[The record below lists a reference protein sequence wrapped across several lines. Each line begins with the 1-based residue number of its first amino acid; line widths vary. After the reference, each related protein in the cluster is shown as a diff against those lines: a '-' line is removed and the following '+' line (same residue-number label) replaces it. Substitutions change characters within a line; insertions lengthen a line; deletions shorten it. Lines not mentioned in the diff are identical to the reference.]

1 MKSTGIIRRIDELG
15 RIVLPVELRRILDIK
30 SCKEKGSSNKSD
42 SDAVE
47 IFVDGEE
54 IILRKY
60 TPGCHC
66 CGNVGDLKEVM
77 GLKIC
82 PDCLEEFSKV
92 IDLIDKLRWL
102 SWKICFGEQLVQ
114 A

>member
-42 SDAVE
+42 SDAIE

-60 TPGCHC
+60 NPGCHC
-66 CGNVGDLKEVM
+66 CGNMDNLVEVM

-82 PDCLEEFSKV
+82 NECLEEFNKA
-92 IDLIDKLRWL
+92 IKLIN
-102 SWKICFGEQLVQ
+102 KIR
-114 A
+114 

>member
-60 TPGCHC
+60 NPGCHC
-66 CGNVGDLKEVM
+66 CGNMDNLVEVM

-82 PDCLEEFSKV
+82 NECLEEFNKA
-92 IDLIDKLRWL
+92 IKLIN
-102 SWKICFGEQLVQ
+102 KIR
-114 A
+114 

>member
-47 IFVDGEE
+47 IFVDGDK
-54 IILRKY
+54 IILKKY
-60 TPGCHC
+60 NPGCHC
-66 CGNVGDLKEVM
+66 CGNMDNLVEVM

-82 PDCLEEFSKV
+82 PECLEEFNKA
-92 IDLIDKLRWL
+92 IKLIN
-102 SWKICFGEQLVQ
+102 KIR
-114 A
+114 

>member
-1 MKSTGIIRRIDELG
+1 MKSTGIVRRVDELG

-30 SCKEKGSSNKSD
+30 SCKEKGSSNKSE

-47 IFVDGEE
+47 IFIDGED

-60 TPGCHC
+60 NPGCHC
-66 CGNVGDLKEVM
+66 CGSTDSLKEVL

-82 PDCLEEFSKV
+82 PKCLEEFAKARKLV
-92 IDLIDKLRWL
+92 DKLR
-102 SWKICFGEQLVQ
+102 K
-114 A
+114 

>member
-47 IFVDGEE
+47 IFMDGEE
-54 IILRKY
+54 IILKKY
-60 TPGCHC
+60 NPGCHC
-66 CGNVGDLKEVM
+66 CGNMDNLVEVM

-82 PDCLEEFSKV
+82 NECLEEFNKA
-92 IDLIDKLRWL
+92 IKLIN
-102 SWKICFGEQLVQ
+102 KIR
-114 A
+114 

>member
-42 SDAVE
+42 SDALE
-47 IFVDGEE
+47 ISVDGEE

-82 PDCLEEFSKV
+82 NECLEEFNKA
-92 IDLIDKLRWL
+92 IKLFN
-102 SWKICFGEQLVQ
+102 KIR
-114 A
+114 

>member
-15 RIVLPVELRRILDIK
+15 RLVLPVELRRILDIK

-60 TPGCHC
+60 NPGCHC
-66 CGNVGDLKEVM
+66 CGNMNNLVEVM

-82 PDCLEEFSKV
+82 NECLEEFNKA
-92 IDLIDKLRWL
+92 IKLIN
-102 SWKICFGEQLVQ
+102 KIR
-114 A
+114 

>member
-15 RIVLPVELRRILDIK
+15 RLVLPVELRRILDIK

-54 IILRKY
+54 IILKKY
-60 TPGCHC
+60 NPGCHC
-66 CGNVGDLKEVM
+66 CNNTNSLIEIQGIKL
-77 GLKIC
+77 C
-82 PDCLEEFSKV
+82 PDCVKKFNQVAKAG
-92 IDLIDKLRWL
+92 K
-102 SWKICFGEQLVQ
+102 WKR
-114 A
+114 

>member
-15 RIVLPVELRRILDIK
+15 RLVLPVELRRILDIK

-60 TPGCHC
+60 NPGCHC
-66 CGNVGDLKEVM
+66 CGNMNNLVEVM

-82 PDCLEEFSKV
+82 NECLEEFNKA
-92 IDLIDKLRWL
+92 IKLFN
-102 SWKICFGEQLVQ
+102 KIR
-114 A
+114 

>member
-47 IFVDGEE
+47 IFVDGDK
-54 IILRKY
+54 IILKKY
-60 TPGCHC
+60 NPGCHC
-66 CGNVGDLKEVM
+66 CGNMDNLVDVM

-82 PDCLEEFSKV
+82 NECLEEFNKA
-92 IDLIDKLRWL
+92 IKLIN
-102 SWKICFGEQLVQ
+102 KIR
-114 A
+114 

>member
-60 TPGCHC
+60 VPGCHC
-66 CGNVGDLKEVM
+66 CGNMDNLVEVM

-82 PDCLEEFSKV
+82 PECLEEFNKA
-92 IDLIDKLRWL
+92 IKLIN
-102 SWKICFGEQLVQ
+102 KIR
-114 A
+114 

>member
-15 RIVLPVELRRILDIK
+15 RLVLPVELRRILDIK

-60 TPGCHC
+60 NPGCHC
-66 CGNVGDLKEVM
+66 CGNMNNLVEVM

-82 PDCLEEFSKV
+82 NNCLEEFNKA
-92 IDLIDKLRWL
+92 IKLFN
-102 SWKICFGEQLVQ
+102 KIR
-114 A
+114 

>member
-1 MKSTGIIRRIDELG
+1 MKKATGIIRKVDELG
-15 RIVLPVELRRILDIK
+15 RIVIPIELRRVMDIK
-30 SCKEKGSSNKSD
+30 SFKEKGSSNKSD
-42 SDAVE
+42 SDSVE
-47 IFVDGEE
+47 IFADGEE

-82 PDCLEEFSKV
+82 NDCLKELSKC
-92 IDLIDKLRWL
+92 IDLIDKLR
-102 SWKICFGEQLVQ
+102 
-114 A
+114 

>member
-60 TPGCHC
+60 NPGCHC
-66 CGNVGDLKEVM
+66 CGNMSNLVEVM

-82 PDCLEEFSKV
+82 NECLEEFNKA
-92 IDLIDKLRWL
+92 IKLFN
-102 SWKICFGEQLVQ
+102 KIR
-114 A
+114 

>member
-15 RIVLPVELRRILDIK
+15 RIVRPIELRRILDIK

-47 IFVDGEE
+47 IFVDGEK
-54 IILRKY
+54 IVLSKY
-60 TPGCHC
+60 NPGCHC
-66 CGNVGDLKEVM
+66 CGNMDNLVEVM

-82 PDCLEEFSKV
+82 NECLEEFNKA
-92 IDLIDKLRWL
+92 IKLIN
-102 SWKICFGEQLVQ
+102 KIR
-114 A
+114 

>member
-1 MKSTGIIRRIDELG
+1 MKSTGIVRRVDELG
-15 RIVLPVELRRILDIK
+15 RIVIPIEIRRVMDIK
-30 SCKEKGSSNKSD
+30 TAKEKGSKFKT
-42 SDAVE
+42 DADALE

-82 PDCLEEFSKV
+82 PDCLKEFSKA
-92 IDLIDKLRWL
+92 IDLIDKLR
-102 SWKICFGEQLVQ
+102 
-114 A
+114 

>member
-15 RIVLPVELRRILDIK
+15 RLVLPVELRRILDIK

-47 IFVDGEE
+47 IFVDGEK
-54 IILRKY
+54 IVLSKY
-60 TPGCHC
+60 NPGCHC
-66 CGNVGDLKEVM
+66 CGNMDNLVEVM

-82 PDCLEEFSKV
+82 NECLEEFNKA
-92 IDLIDKLRWL
+92 IKLIN
-102 SWKICFGEQLVQ
+102 KIR
-114 A
+114 

>member
-60 TPGCHC
+60 NPGCHC
-66 CGNVGDLKEVM
+66 CGNMDNLVEVM

-82 PDCLEEFSKV
+82 NECLEEFNKA
-92 IDLIDKLRWL
+92 IKLFN
-102 SWKICFGEQLVQ
+102 KIR
-114 A
+114 